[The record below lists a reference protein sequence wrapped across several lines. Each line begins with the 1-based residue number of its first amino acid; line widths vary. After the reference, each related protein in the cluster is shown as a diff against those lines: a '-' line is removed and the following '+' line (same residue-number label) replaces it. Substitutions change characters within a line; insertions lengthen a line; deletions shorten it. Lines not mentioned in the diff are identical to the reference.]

1 MAKAYWL
8 LKSEPEI
15 YPYSQL
21 VADGKTIWDGVRNHE
36 ARNNLAAMAK
46 GDLVLFYHS
55 HDSEIVGVA
64 KVTGAARPDPTSDDP
79 RWVAVELAPLKA
91 LRARVSLGA
100 IKADRRFAKLKLVTH
115 SRLSV
120 MPVEPELFDRL
131 LELAKTPLPKR

>member
-1 MAKAYWL
+1 MAKAFWL

-15 YPYSQL
+15 YPFSQL
-21 VADGKTIWDGVRNHE
+21 VEDGKTIWDGVRNHE

-55 HDSEIVGVA
+55 HESEIVGIA

-79 RWVAVELAPLKA
+79 RWVAVELAPVKP
-91 LRARVSLGA
+91 LRERVQLGA

-115 SRLSV
+115 TRLSV
-120 MPVEPELFDRL
+120 MPVEPELFERL
-131 LELAKTPLPKR
+131 LALGKTTLPKR